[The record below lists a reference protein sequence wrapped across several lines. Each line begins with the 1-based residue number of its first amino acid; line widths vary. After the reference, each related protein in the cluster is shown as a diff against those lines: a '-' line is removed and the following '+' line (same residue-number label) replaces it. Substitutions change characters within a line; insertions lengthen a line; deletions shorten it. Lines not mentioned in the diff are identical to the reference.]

1 MLKKQ
6 LTESLKQAIINKDK
20 DSVRTLRLILAV
32 LKDKEISERSNG
44 LSEEISDDEVLSL
57 LRKMI
62 KQRKESVEL
71 YKKGKRD
78 DLVNNENKEIKI
90 IEKYLPVQLSNK
102 ETKNV
107 CEKTILQLSV
117 NNIQDMGRVMS
128 ELKNKFNVKI
138 DMMRASVYVK
148 EILNKNTE

>member
-1 MLKKQ
+1 MLKEQ

-44 LSEEISDDEVLSL
+44 ISEEISDDEVLSL

-117 NNIQDMGRVMS
+117 NNIQDMGKVMS

>member
-6 LTESLKQAIINKDK
+6 LTESLKEAIINKDK

-44 LSEEISDDEVLSL
+44 ISEEISDDEVLSL

-78 DLVNNENKEIKI
+78 DLVNNEKKEIKI
-90 IEKYLPVQLSNK
+90 IEKYLPMQLSDS
-102 ETKNV
+102 ETKNA
-107 CEKTILQLSV
+107 CKEIISKLLV
-117 NNIQDMGRVMS
+117 NNIQDMDRVMN
-128 ELKNKFNVKI
+128 ELKSKFNVKI
-138 DMMRASVYVK
+138 DMIRASAYVK
-148 EILNKNTE
+148 QILNKDAE

>member
-44 LSEEISDDEVLSL
+44 ISEEISDDEVLSL

>member
-1 MLKKQ
+1 MLKEQ

>member
-1 MLKKQ
+1 MLKEQ
-6 LTESLKQAIINKDK
+6 LTESLNQAIINKDK

-44 LSEEISDDEVLSL
+44 ISEEISDDEVLSL

-90 IEKYLPVQLSNK
+90 IEKYLPVHLSNK

>member
-6 LTESLKQAIINKDK
+6 LTESLKEAIINKDK

-44 LSEEISDDEVLSL
+44 ISEEISDDEVLSL

-117 NNIQDMGRVMS
+117 NNIQDMGKVMS

>member
-44 LSEEISDDEVLSL
+44 ISEEISDDEVLSL

-117 NNIQDMGRVMS
+117 NNIQDMGKVMS

>member
-44 LSEEISDDEVLSL
+44 ISEEISDDEVLSL

-138 DMMRASVYVK
+138 DMLK
-148 EILNKNTE
+148 KF

>member
-1 MLKKQ
+1 MLKEQ

-32 LKDKEISERSNG
+32 LKYKEISERSNG

-78 DLVNNENKEIKI
+78 DLVNNENKAIKI
-90 IEKYLPVQLSNK
+90 IEKYLAVQLSNK

-107 CEKTILQLSV
+107 CE
-117 NNIQDMGRVMS
+117 
-128 ELKNKFNVKI
+128 
-138 DMMRASVYVK
+138 
-148 EILNKNTE
+148 

>member
-44 LSEEISDDEVLSL
+44 KSEEISDDEVLSL

-78 DLVNNENKEIKI
+78 DLANNENKEIKI
-90 IEKYLPVQLSNK
+90 IEKYLPIQLSDK
-102 ETKNV
+102 ETKHV
-107 CEKTILQLSV
+107 CKETILQLSV
-117 NNIQDMGRVMS
+117 NNLQDMGRVMN

>member
-6 LTESLKQAIINKDK
+6 LTESLKEAIINKDK

>member
-44 LSEEISDDEVLSL
+44 KSEEISDDEVLSL

-62 KQRKESVEL
+62 KQRKESVEPRSKCKS
-71 YKKGKRD
+71 KKKQD
-78 DLVNNENKEIKI
+78 KKI
-90 IEKYLPVQLSNK
+90 ATQN
-102 ETKNV
+102 
-107 CEKTILQLSV
+107 
-117 NNIQDMGRVMS
+117 
-128 ELKNKFNVKI
+128 
-138 DMMRASVYVK
+138 
-148 EILNKNTE
+148 

>member
-1 MLKKQ
+1 MLKEQ

-44 LSEEISDDEVLSL
+44 ISEEISDDEVLSL

>member
-44 LSEEISDDEVLSL
+44 KSEEISDDEVLSL

-71 YKKGKRD
+71 YKKG
-78 DLVNNENKEIKI
+78 NIK
-90 IEKYLPVQLSNK
+90 
-102 ETKNV
+102 
-107 CEKTILQLSV
+107 C
-117 NNIQDMGRVMS
+117 D
-128 ELKNKFNVKI
+128 KI
-138 DMMRASVYVK
+138 K
-148 EILNKNTE
+148 GN